1 MPSRI
6 GIHKVRK
13 HDRLVVKFD
22 GEKEGS
28 VKQLTLSAI
37 NKIIM
42 KSKMVSQKQ
51 HFINHLGNLPL
62 DAEKIY
68 DLSAV
73 VYEYNPMNKP
83 PLQIKLDEKGRPI
96 GDVNTFQALYI
107 EIDGNTYAIDGNSLN
122 KEDFEENSDFTVT
135 ELMSQ

>member
-1 MPSRI
+1 
-6 GIHKVRK
+6 
-13 HDRLVVKFD
+13 
-22 GEKEGS
+22 
-28 VKQLTLSAI
+28 
-37 NKIIM
+37 
-42 KSKMVSQKQ
+42 
-51 HFINHLGNLPL
+51 
-62 DAEKIY
+62 
-68 DLSAV
+68 
-73 VYEYNPMNKP
+73 MNKP